1 MAGGKR
7 KYKENAFTAK
17 AESGTLKVKI
27 LRKDLRN
34 SNAVP
39 VTHGNVSA
47 PLSGFLAATR
57 ATPSQQQKQQQQ
69 QQLLQQQ
76 HELQQRSPP
85 KPRPN
90 RKHVPIFYQQKATT
104 MMMESSSSSTDES
117 MAGGGLSQSMSTT
130 STVDYNESSTT
141 SQDSGGGR
149 FSSLLSGLHLDS
161 NGGGGLPRPPPSN
174 PLFSRNDSDGASSMF
189 GSLLRQSFPSA
200 QGPAPL
206 GSFLHAS
213 NSSLHH
219 NSSQGETA
227 SALHQLASSSSA
239 YGSSLA
245 SLSSAAR
252 DMSNS
257 SSNNSGSQSQHQQGY
272 RFDPFTALQSAIDV
286 HQATLSASSS
296 HAPYQYPHERQS
308 FQSSEHQQQS
318 HSTYAARQDASMEGD
333 DLGPPPSAP
342 PAFAIQN
349 SLMGG
354 GIEMQPVIANVNT
367 HNFDWSNGTGRP
379 RSGSLPNILEG
390 TQSSSGSS
398 NGAAGKTSSSNSSA
412 VPSAS
417 NVHMWKEV

>member
-1 MAGGKR
+1 MEAIGGKR

-27 LRKDLRN
+27 LRKDMRN
-34 SNAVP
+34 NAAAAASD
-39 VTHGNVSA
+39 GSGSA

-57 ATPSQQQKQQQQ
+57 ATSSQQQKQQQQ

-76 HELQQRSPP
+76 HEQQQRSPP

-90 RKHVPIFYQQKATT
+90 RKHVPIFYQQKTPTT

-117 MAGGGLSQSMSTT
+117 MVGVSQSMSTT
-130 STVDYNESSTT
+130 STADYNESSTT
-141 SQDSGGGR
+141 SQDSNGGR
-149 FSSLLSGLHLDS
+149 FSSLLSGLHLDT
-161 NGGGGLPRPPPSN
+161 NGGNGGLLRPPPPSN
-174 PLFSRNDSDGASSMF
+174 PLFSRNDSDGANNLF

-213 NSSLHH
+213 SPLHH
-219 NSSQGETA
+219 SNSSQGETA
-227 SALHQLASSSSA
+227 SALHQLASSA

-252 DMSNS
+252 DI
-257 SSNNSGSQSQHQQGY
+257 SSNNNGSQSQEQQQGY
-272 RFDPFTALQSAIDV
+272 RFNPFTALQSAIDV
-286 HQATLSASSS
+286 HQATISSSSS
-296 HAPYQYPHERQS
+296 HAPYQYPHERQ
-308 FQSSEHQQQS
+308 QYQGSESQN
-318 HSTYAARQDASMEGD
+318 YAARQDASMGD

-354 GIEMQPVIANVNT
+354 GIESQPVIANVNT

-390 TQSSSGSS
+390 TQSDSGGSDS
-398 NGAAGKTSSSNSSA
+398 GGKTGGGSNSTA

>member
-34 SNAVP
+34 NNVTP
-39 VTHGNVSA
+39 VAHGDDSA

-57 ATPSQQQKQQQQ
+57 ATPSQQQKQQQ
-69 QQLLQQQ
+69 LLQQQ
-76 HELQQRSPP
+76 HELQRSPP

-130 STVDYNESSTT
+130 S
-141 SQDSGGGR
+141 QDSGSGR

-189 GSLLRQSFPSA
+189 GNLLRQSFPSA

-239 YGSSLA
+239 YTSSLA

-286 HQATLSASSS
+286 HQATLTASSS
-296 HAPYQYPHERQS
+296 HAPYHYPHERQS
-308 FQSSEHQQQS
+308 FQSSEHQHQQQS

-333 DLGPPPSAP
+333 DLGPPPFAP

-390 TQSSSGSS
+390 TQSGSGSS